1 MKMEK
6 KLLIVDDEKFFLEGL
21 QEGLSEYD
29 DILKTD
35 ICFSVDE
42 AIKLIKK
49 NKYDLIVSDIR
60 MPKKSGLD
68 LFTYL
73 KKNKYQG
80 GFIAMTAY
88 GTPEVLKKIKKLGGL
103 DVILKPFNF
112 NWFRDK
118 ILDYLSEDKG
128 VSGTIDSIDLTSLFQ
143 MVNLEK
149 KTIAVKVKSRSEE
162 GILHFNKG
170 EIIHAEYG
178 DLEGEEA
185 AFKVINIKKGI
196 FSLVKEKGMIKKT
209 INTPLMV
216 LLMNAMKTADE
227 STKKE
232 SLIDDNIQDK
242 HKEEK
247 MNVKKLNQ
255 AVEVLKDDMGA
266 GLLATDIYGTA
277 DGQSVAGWN
286 SNPQACA
293 LFNQI
298 TGDMT
303 SALEGAGFPTLGRY
317 YILDLVDDKM
327 VVVITMGD
335 YQWGLLVDRTKAQ
348 LGLLLNVV
356 VPKII
361 DAFEEAIA
369 E

>member
-1 MKMEK
+1 MAA
-6 KLLIVDDEKFFLEGL
+6 KLLLVDDEKFFLEGL
-21 QEGLSEYD
+21 KEGLSELE
-29 DILKTD
+29 DIFTTD

-49 NKYDLIVSDIR
+49 NQYDLIVSDIR
-60 MPKKSGLD
+60 MPKKSGLV
-68 LFTYL
+68 LFDYL
-73 KKNKYQG
+73 KKNKYHG

-112 NWFRDK
+112 AWFRDK
-118 ILDYLSEDKG
+118 ILDYLSGDKG
-128 VSGTIDSIDLTSLFQ
+128 VSGTIDSIDLTSLLQ

-149 KTIAVKVKSRSEE
+149 KTIAVKVKSRTEE
-162 GILHFNKG
+162 GVLHFDKG

-185 AFKVINIKKGI
+185 AFKVINISKGI
-196 FSLVKEKGMIKKT
+196 FSLVKEKKKIKQT
-209 INTPLMV
+209 IDTPFMV
-216 LLMNAMKTADE
+216 LLMNIMKTADE
-227 STKKE
+227 DKNRKTKK
-232 SLIDDNIQDK
+232 SDIQDI

-255 AVEVLKDDMGA
+255 AIEVLKDDLGE
-266 GLLATDIYGTA
+266 GLLSTDIYGA
-277 DGQSVAGWN
+277 DDGQSLAGWN

-298 TGDMT
+298 TGHMT
-303 SALEGAGFPTLGRY
+303 DALDGAGFPTLGRY

-327 VVVITMGD
+327 VVVITMGE
-335 YQWGLLVDRTKAQ
+335 YEWGLLVDRPKAQ

-356 VPKII
+356 IPKII

-369 E
+369 S